1 MDTLQI
7 IILALVQGVT
17 EFLPISSSAHLI
29 LVPQFMN
36 LRDQGLL
43 FDVALHGGT
52 LLAIIIYLREDISE
66 MAKSIT
72 DKSHGEGRT
81 LLIFLFVGTIPVGLA
96 GLIFHD
102 YISVNLRTP
111 VIIAVSSIVW
121 AFALYI
127 GDKKTSGKTVSNLTM
142 TDVVLIGLS
151 QMIALIPGTSRSGI
165 TMTAALFLGL
175 NRVEAARF
183 SFLLS
188 IPVIA
193 LATALEIYKYIK
205 EPSHIAPLE
214 LLIGFTIAFGSAF
227 LTVKFFI
234 TVIKRLSFT
243 PFVAYRVLLGVV
255 ILIFV
260 L

>member
-1 MDTLQI
+1 MDILQI

-29 LVPQFMN
+29 LVPKLMD
-36 LRDQGLL
+36 LADQGLL

-52 LLAIIIYLREDISE
+52 LLAIIIYLREDVTE
-66 MAKSIT
+66 MARSIT
-72 DKSHGEGRT
+72 DKSHEEGRT

-96 GLIFHD
+96 GIIFHD
-102 YISVNLRTP
+102 YISTNLRTP
-111 VIIAVSSIVW
+111 LIIAVSSIVW
-121 AFALYI
+121 AFALFL
-127 GDKKTSGKTVSNLTM
+127 GDRKTSGKTIENLTM
-142 TDVVLIGLS
+142 KDVIIIGLT
-151 QMIALIPGTSRSGI
+151 QAVALIPGTSRSGI

-193 LATALEIYKYIK
+193 LATGLEIYKYIK

-214 LLIGFTIAFGSAF
+214 LAIGFVIAFVSAF

-243 PFVAYRVLLGVV
+243 PFVAYRILLGLV

>member
-1 MDTLQI
+1 MDILQI

-29 LVPQFMN
+29 LVPQFMD

-52 LLAIIIYLREDISE
+52 LLAIMIYLREDIAE
-66 MAKSIT
+66 MAKSLT
-72 DKSHGEGRT
+72 DKSHEEGRT
-81 LLIFLFVGTIPVGLA
+81 LLLFLFIGTIPVGLA
-96 GLIFHD
+96 GIIFHD
-102 YISVNLRTP
+102 YISINLRTP
-111 VIIAVSSIVW
+111 LIIAVSSIVW
-121 AFALYI
+121 AFALYL
-127 GDKKTSGKTVSNLTM
+127 GDKKTRGKTIENLTM
-142 TDVVLIGLS
+142 SDVVTIGLF
-151 QMIALIPGTSRSGI
+151 QAIALIPGTSRSGI

-193 LATALEIYKYIK
+193 LATGLEIYTYIK

-214 LLIGFTIAFGSAF
+214 LAIGFIIAFASAF

-243 PFVAYRVLLGVV
+243 PFVAYRIMLGAL